1 MQGRAFLP
9 KDSTMNFNAIS
20 SPPFA
25 HLKLGILSVRIVNYF
40 SVGFYME
47 LYAETPAQFITNLC
61 IRSLYQITF
70 FVKSEKNF
78 LWFDFL
84 HIFGRGFSR
93 LGERLHL
100 KNFIWHRSN
109 KCLRNIENIV
119 TCAFHCSGTRTEISR
134 ETDFKFLAK
143 EGLFAQRKVSK
154 YIYLP
159 SLNPSAEQITSFKLF
174 FSNYT

>member
-1 MQGRAFLP
+1 
-9 KDSTMNFNAIS
+9 MNFNYDILTICTFEIRNFKRQNCQLFFCWILHWVICGDPGS
-20 SPPFA
+20 IYN
-25 HLKLGILSVRIVNYF
+25 KLMHSKSVSDYF
-40 SVGFYME
+40 
-47 LYAETPAQFITNLC
+47 LC
-61 IRSLYQITF
+61 EVWKKKLFMIWLPS
-70 FVKSEKNF
+70 
-78 LWFDFL
+78 
-84 HIFGRGFSR
+84 HFGRGFS
-93 LGERLHL
+93 RLHL

-119 TCAFHCSGTRTEISR
+119 TCAFDCIGTRTEILR

-143 EGLFAQRKVSK
+143 EGLFTLRKVSK